1 MTEVAL
7 AALNPVR
14 WQDATIVARQ
24 PQTQNITSFLLRPV
38 APFQWLAGQ
47 HVDVRLTA
55 ADGYRAARSYS
66 IASAPNDSG
75 VIELAIERLADGEVS
90 PFFHDIAQVGDAVEL
105 KGPLGGHFVW
115 RPVDHGP
122 VLLVGAGSGVVPLL
136 AMIRHRAGTRAA
148 PPFHLLL
155 SARTSADI
163 LCRNELEALA
173 GREDG
178 FSLTLAITREPA
190 PRQSDYSR
198 RIDTAMMRDVLRAFT
213 TPPSRSFMC
222 GTNGFVNAAADG
234 AINAGIP
241 ADTIRTERYGGA

>member
-1 MTEVAL
+1 MIEVAF
-7 AALNPVR
+7 AALTPVR

-24 PQTQNITSFLLRPV
+24 PQTPNITSFLLRPV
-38 APFQWLAGQ
+38 TPLQWYAGQ
-47 HVDVRLTA
+47 HVDIRLTA
-55 ADGYRAARSYS
+55 ADGYRAVRSYS

-90 PFFHDIAQVGDAVEL
+90 PFFHDIALVGDVIEM

-122 VLLVGAGSGVVPLL
+122 VLLVGAGSGLVPLL
-136 AMIRHRAGTRAA
+136 AMIRHRAATRAA

-163 LCRNELEALA
+163 LYRNELEALA
-173 GREDG
+173 RRNDG

-198 RIDTAMMRDVLRAFT
+198 RIDTAMVRDVLSAFT
-213 TPPSRSFMC
+213 TPPLRSFMC
-222 GTNGFVNAAADG
+222 GTNRFVNTAADG
-234 AINAGIP
+234 AIAAGVP
-241 ADTIRTERYGGA
+241 ADIIRTERYGGA

>member
-1 MTEVAL
+1 MIEVAL
-7 AALNPVR
+7 AALTPVR

-24 PQTQNITSFLLRPV
+24 PQTPNITSFLLRPV
-38 APFQWLAGQ
+38 TPLQWYAGQ
-47 HVDVRLTA
+47 HVDIRLTA
-55 ADGYRAARSYS
+55 ADGYRAVRSYS

-90 PFFHDIAQVGDAVEL
+90 PFFHDIALVGDTIEL

-122 VLLVGAGSGVVPLL
+122 VLLVGAGSGLVPLL
-136 AMIRHRAGTRAA
+136 AMIRHRAATRAA
-148 PPFHLLL
+148 APFHLLL

-163 LCRNELEALA
+163 LYRNELEALA
-173 GREDG
+173 GRKDG

-198 RIDTAMMRDVLRAFT
+198 RIDTAMMRDVLSAFT
-213 TPPSRSFMC
+213 TPPLRSFMC

-234 AINAGIP
+234 AIAAGVP
-241 ADTIRTERYGGA
+241 ADIIRTERYGGV

>member
-24 PQTQNITSFLLRPV
+24 PQTPNITSFLLRPV

-75 VIELAIERLADGEVS
+75 VIELAIERLPDGEVS
-90 PFFHDIAQVGDAVEL
+90 PFFHDIAQLGDAVEL

-234 AINAGIP
+234 AIAAGIP
-241 ADTIRTERYGGA
+241 ADTIRTERYGVA